1 MVRIGH
7 WTLVVA
13 FFTAYAAGDRF
24 GPLHEWAGY
33 LIGAV
38 IGVRLVW
45 GFVGPRHAR
54 FGSFVRG
61 PAATIGYLADMVRR
75 RERRYLGHNP
85 AGAIMICILLL
96 SLAGIVASGLVLQAA
111 GAGSEEPAEVAMA
124 AVSTSDFAGGTGAEG
139 AGIAVRHPT
148 DPGENS
154 VQPGTA
160 ASRHD
165 RLEALHVF
173 FVDATLL
180 LVGLHIAGVLYA
192 GRVHGEDLIGAM
204 ISGRKPLRRDGGQD
218 G

>member
-1 MVRIGH
+1 VVRVGH
-7 WTLVVA
+7 WTLVLA

-33 LIGAV
+33 VIGAV
-38 IGVRLVW
+38 VGVRLIW
-45 GFVGPRHAR
+45 GFVGPTHAR

-85 AGAIMICILLL
+85 AGAIMICMLLL

-111 GAGSEEPAEVAMA
+111 GEGPEAAEVAMA
-124 AVSTSDFAGGTGAEG
+124 AVAIPDSDGGTGAEG
-139 AGIAVRHPT
+139 AGMAVRHPAA
-148 DPGENS
+148 PGENS
-154 VQPGTA
+154 VQSGTA

-165 RLEALHVF
+165 RLEALHAF

-204 ISGRKPLRRDGGQD
+204 ISGRKPRGRDGGQD